1 LCQSWRQQ
9 PALFAFL
16 NLATQLEARS
26 QQLFS
31 MLSVL
36 VVEDHQAVRDAL
48 VAAFL
53 GWGYSVAAAATM
65 PEATAV
71 LEKRSFALIVT
82 DVDLGAANGLDL
94 VRSLGTRQPQV
105 AFIVMSG
112 RVGPKEVFANG
123 IEEVARIKYLRKP
136 FLLSQ
141 LQAVLAEL
149 FEQGATAN

>member
-1 LCQSWRQQ
+1 
-9 PALFAFL
+9 
-16 NLATQLEARS
+16 
-26 QQLFS
+26 

-65 PEATAV
+65 PEATAL
-71 LEKRSFALIVT
+71 LEKRSFGLIVT

-123 IEEVARIKYLRKP
+123 IEEGARIKYLRKP

-149 FEQGATAN
+149 CEQGATAN